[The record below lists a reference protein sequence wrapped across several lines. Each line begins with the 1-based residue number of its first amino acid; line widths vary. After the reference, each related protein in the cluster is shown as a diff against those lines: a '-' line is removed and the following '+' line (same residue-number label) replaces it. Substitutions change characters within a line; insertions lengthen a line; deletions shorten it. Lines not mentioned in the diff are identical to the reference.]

1 MIETAADLAAFF
13 NPNEFADLAII
24 DGVAQ
29 PVGGIMTTA
38 ADQQRA
44 GATSG
49 SSMGSWLVGA
59 ADLSIQTLQFITPWA
74 PVSAVQVEATMTIPQ
89 GRYAG
94 TYRVKDIQRDGEIVR
109 LVLSVK

>member
-1 MIETAADLAAFF
+1 VIETDADLAAFF
-13 NPNEFADLAII
+13 SPDEFADLASI

-29 PVGGIMTTA
+29 PVSGIASTM

-59 ADLSIQTLQFITPWA
+59 ADLSIQRLQFTTAWA
-74 PVSAVQVEATMTIPQ
+74 PAAAVEVEAGMTIQ
-89 GRYAG
+89 TGRYAG
-94 TYRVKDIQRDGEIVR
+94 TYRIKDIQRDGEIVR